1 MDFLSYFGLQNQR
14 AALAPGH
21 IAKDRVNFSRFP
33 GYKSPATPLSPQGKF
48 PHMTTA
54 AKVIPNAPAPSPLAE
69 RLGRRLSALN
79 LGYAEFERA
88 AGLNEGTIKGIMY
101 GKSASPRADTIYKIA
116 RGLGCR
122 IEDLIGESRLGDD
135 SRDEVGHLATPHP
148 IPYAVQEPPPL
159 PEHAVLDAVLDKVR
173 AAYRQGDLDLAAQLV
188 RLFQLDLEKLKIER
202 EIARR

>member
-1 MDFLSYFGLQNQR
+1 MTST
-14 AALAPGH
+14 AKAP
-21 IAKDRVNFSRFP
+21 
-33 GYKSPATPLSPQGKF
+33 
-48 PHMTTA
+48 
-54 AKVIPNAPAPSPLAE
+54 PNTPAPSPLAE
-69 RLGRRLSALN
+69 RLGRRLAALG
-79 LGYAEFERA
+79 LGYAEFERV

-122 IEDLIGESRLGDD
+122 IEDLIGESRLSGD
-135 SRDEVGHLATPHP
+135 SGTEAGHLSAPP
-148 IPYAVQEPPPL
+148 SVPYAGHEPPPL

-202 EIARR
+202 EIAQR

>member
-1 MDFLSYFGLQNQR
+1 MINVAK
-14 AALAPGH
+14 AAP
-21 IAKDRVNFSRFP
+21 
-33 GYKSPATPLSPQGKF
+33 
-48 PHMTTA
+48 
-54 AKVIPNAPAPSPLAE
+54 PNPAPSPLAE
-69 RLGRRLSALN
+69 RLGRRLTALG

-122 IEDLIGESRLGDD
+122 IEDLIGENRLGDD
-135 SRDEVGHLATPHP
+135 SGDNLTLAAPGAA
-148 IPYAVQEPPPL
+148 PYQGQEPPRL

-173 AAYRQGDLDLAAQLV
+173 TAYREGDLDLAAQLV

-202 EIARR
+202 EISRR

>member
-1 MDFLSYFGLQNQR
+1 
-14 AALAPGH
+14 
-21 IAKDRVNFSRFP
+21 
-33 GYKSPATPLSPQGKF
+33 
-48 PHMTTA
+48 MTTA
-54 AKVIPNAPAPSPLAE
+54 AKAPPNTPPPSPLAE

-122 IEDLIGESRLGDD
+122 IEDLIGENRLGGD
-135 SRDEVGHLATPHP
+135 SGDEAGILAAPP
-148 IPYAVQEPPPL
+148 SAPYAGQEPPPL

-173 AAYRQGDLDLAAQLV
+173 TAYRQGDLDLAAQLV

-202 EIARR
+202 EIAQR

>member
-1 MDFLSYFGLQNQR
+1 MS
-14 AALAPGH
+14 
-21 IAKDRVNFSRFP
+21 
-33 GYKSPATPLSPQGKF
+33 
-48 PHMTTA
+48 TA
-54 AKVIPNAPAPSPLAE
+54 AKIIPNTPAPSPLAE
-69 RLGRRLSALN
+69 RLGRRLSALG

-122 IEDLIGESRLGDD
+122 IEDLIGESRLGGDSGGDD
-135 SRDEVGHLATPHP
+135 HHLAAPASTPF
-148 IPYAVQEPPPL
+148 AGQEPPPL
-159 PEHAVLDAVLDKVR
+159 PEHAVLDAVLEKVR
-173 AAYRQGDLDLAAQLV
+173 AAYRQGDLDLAAQLA